1 MWVLLTTILVR
12 PRQTIGSI
20 VTESRS
26 RVVVPLVLLATA
38 SAVIRDV
45 RWQAYR
51 HSPELHSMAP
61 SGWIIAC
68 VLVGVFLAALLFFYA
83 FALVAWGVGRVLG
96 GNAERR
102 TVRLALAWSLA
113 PVIWALLY
121 RIPVA
126 LFAPSIVAKSAGI
139 GDIITV
145 FRSMAAS
152 MNATVVVTAVIVAV
166 LNLAVALWAAVIASV
181 ALSEVNRFS
190 IWRGAATLIFS
201 LLAPLIVIAAFLISR
216 HS

>member
-51 HSPELHSMAP
+51 HSPGLHSMAP

-68 VLVGVFLAALLFFYA
+68 VRVGVFLAPLLFFLA
-83 FALVAWGVGRVLG
+83 FALVALGCGRCLG
-96 GNAERR
+96 
-102 TVRLALAWSLA
+102 
-113 PVIWALLY
+113 
-121 RIPVA
+121 
-126 LFAPSIVAKSAGI
+126 
-139 GDIITV
+139 
-145 FRSMAAS
+145 
-152 MNATVVVTAVIVAV
+152 
-166 LNLAVALWAAVIASV
+166 
-181 ALSEVNRFS
+181 
-190 IWRGAATLIFS
+190 
-201 LLAPLIVIAAFLISR
+201 R
-216 HS
+216 HA

>member
-1 MWVLLTTILVR
+1 MWALLATILVR
-12 PRQTIGSI
+12 PRQTIRSI

-26 RVVVPLVLLATA
+26 RAIALLVLLATA

-51 HSPELHSMAP
+51 HSPQLHSMAP

-68 VLVGVFLAALLFFYA
+68 VLVGVFLAAILFFYA
-83 FALVAWGVGRVLG
+83 FAFVAWGVGRLLG
-96 GNAERR
+96 GSSEQR
-102 TVRLALAWSLA
+102 TVRLAVAWSLA

-121 RIPVA
+121 RVPVA
-126 LFAPSIVAKSAGI
+126 LFAPAMLAKSAGL
-139 GDIITV
+139 GDLITV

-152 MNATVVVTAVIVAV
+152 MSASVVVTAVIVAV

-216 HS
+216 G

>member
-1 MWVLLTTILVR
+1 MWALLATILAR
-12 PRQTIGSI
+12 PRQTMRSI
-20 VTESRS
+20 LTESPS
-26 RVVVPLVLLATA
+26 RAIVPLVLLATA
-38 SAVIRDV
+38 SAVLRDV

-51 HSPELHSMAP
+51 HSPELHALAP
-61 SGWIIAC
+61 SGWIIGC

-83 FALVAWGVGRVLG
+83 FAFVAWGVGRLLG
-96 GNAERR
+96 GTSERR

-113 PVIWALLY
+113 PIIWALLY

-126 LFAPSIVAKSAGI
+126 LFAPAMLSRSAGI
-139 GDIITV
+139 RDTITV
-145 FRSMAAS
+145 FRAMAAS
-152 MNATVVVTAVIVAV
+152 MSASVVVTAVIVAV
-166 LNLAVALWAAVIASV
+166 LNLAVALWAAMIASV

-216 HS
+216 G

>member
-12 PRQTIGSI
+12 PRQTIRSI

-51 HSPELHSMAP
+51 HSPELHAMAP

-126 LFAPSIVAKSAGI
+126 LFQPAMGAALNQMHNPVDILRAAAGAM
-139 GDIITV
+139 
-145 FRSMAAS
+145 SLYALMS
-152 MNATVVVTAVIVAV
+152 YSVIA
-166 LNLAVALWAAVIASV
+166 LMTLAVD
-181 ALSEVNRFS
+181 
-190 IWRGAATLIFS
+190 IWS
-201 LLAPLIVIAAFLISR
+201 LVLAGV
-216 HS
+216 